1 MPFSPENPHL
11 TVALVL
17 GGHFGQFADPLD
29 WVARNFELD
38 VRVDR
43 QLLMESLAVNG
54 GGVASKAKAEAPG
67 SDKRTRFRI
76 ELFGRC
82 QGQLVAL
89 CGVSYS
95 PVRMPLKML
104 EERATELVVLNSR
117 QVLGV
122 QATAGKRP
130 ESLDGLAAENSLL
143 RLLPVNVFSRAFF
156 QEKLDLI
163 EKDRKIKLLDAVD
176 AAVVQLAKPWLFY
189 DVPLSSRRAK
199 KPLNLLPF

>member
-1 MPFSPENPHL
+1 MPFTPANPHL

-29 WVARNFELD
+29 WVARSFELD

-54 GGVASKAKAEAPG
+54 GGVASKARAEAIG
-67 SDKRTRFRI
+67 SDKRTKFRI

-89 CGVSYS
+89 CGMTFS
-95 PVRMPLKML
+95 PMRLPLKTL
-104 EERATELVVLNSR
+104 EERAIDMVVLNPQ

-122 QATAGKRP
+122 QATVGKLP
-130 ESLDGLAAENSLL
+130 ESLEGLPTENPLL
-143 RLLPVNVFSRAFF
+143 RLLPINVFSRAFF
-156 QEKLDLI
+156 QEKIDLI
-163 EKDRKIKLLDAVD
+163 EKDRKIKLLDAGD
-176 AAVVQLAKPWLFY
+176 GAIVQLAKPWLFY
-189 DVPLSSRRAK
+189 DVPISNRKTK
-199 KPLNLLPF
+199 KPISLLPF

>member
-1 MPFSPENPHL
+1 MPFTPANPHL

-29 WVARNFELD
+29 WIARSFELD

-54 GGVASKAKAEAPG
+54 GGVASKARAEAAG
-67 SDKRTRFRI
+67 SDKRTKFRI

-89 CGVSYS
+89 CGITFS
-95 PVRMPLKML
+95 PVRLPLKTL
-104 EERATELVVLNSR
+104 EERAIDLVVLNPQ

-130 ESLDGLAAENSLL
+130 ESLDGLITEDPLL
-143 RLLPVNVFSRAFF
+143 RLLPVNIFSRAFF
-156 QEKLDLI
+156 REKLDLI
-163 EKDRKIKLLDAVD
+163 DRDRKIKLLDAGD
-176 AAVVQLAKPWLFY
+176 AAVIQLAKPWLFY
-189 DVPLSSRRAK
+189 DVPMSNRK
-199 KPLNLLPF
+199 KRPQNLLPF